1 MATHMPFPRI
11 HTTVLLAAA
20 LFATS
25 FSIPAPARS
34 QTPAPPQSGPIAL
47 VGGTI
52 HTVSG
57 GVIENGTLV
66 FDNGVITDVGRD
78 VAVPAAARRID
89 ITGREVYPG
98 LIEGYSQ
105 MGLYE
110 VGAVDVTVDVNELG
124 SLNPNARAHVA
135 FNPESRHIG
144 VARSNGVLVALST
157 PGGGLISGL
166 SAAMMLDGWTW
177 EQMTLKAETGLMV
190 NWPSPFRADQY
201 DESVRELRDFFAD
214 ARAYGTARRA
224 APDRHG
230 TDPRFEALLPI
241 LDRRTPV
248 VVNANELRQI
258 QDAVAW
264 AEAEDVRLVLLGG
277 RDAGYVADLLAS
289 RGIPVVLTTIL
300 DSPNRAWEPYDKMYA
315 LPHLLHRAGVEFAI
329 AGSSSAPYANRLPYE
344 AGAAIA
350 YGLPPE
356 VALRSV
362 TLNPARFFGFDD
374 RAGSLDVGKDA
385 TLLITT
391 GSPLEYSTT
400 VEQAFIQ
407 GRAIDMMD
415 AHRQFF
421 EKYSEKVRQSM
432 IHRPILD

>member
-1 MATHMPFPRI
+1 MAFRNRFSPAHATA
-11 HTTVLLAAA
+11 LLVAA
-20 LFATS
+20 LL
-25 FSIPAPARS
+25 IPAPAES
-34 QTPAPPQSGPIAL
+34 QIPAPPQSQPIAL

-57 GVIENGTLV
+57 GSIENGTIV
-66 FDNGVITDVGRD
+66 FDQGVITAVGQDVN
-78 VAVPAAARRID
+78 VPADAHRID
-89 ITGREVYPG
+89 VTGRQIYPG

-124 SLNPNARAHVA
+124 DFNPNVRAHVA

-157 PGGGLISGL
+157 PAGGLVSGL

-177 EQMTLKAETGLMV
+177 EQMTLKPEIGLV
-190 NWPSPFRADQY
+190 INWPSPFQEEQY
-201 DESVRELRDFFAD
+201 DEAVRDLRDFFAD

-224 APDRHG
+224 APERHG
-230 TDPRFEALLPI
+230 TDPRLDALLPV
-241 LDRRTPV
+241 LDRQTPV
-248 VVNANELRQI
+248 VINANELRQI

-264 AEAEDVRLVLLGG
+264 AEEEGLRLVLLGG
-277 RDAGYVADLLAS
+277 RDAGYVADLLA
-289 RGIPVVLTTIL
+289 RRDIPVILTTVL
-300 DSPNRAWEPYDKMYA
+300 DAPNRAWEPYDKKYA
-315 LPHLLHRAGVEFAI
+315 LPAQLHRAGVEFAI

-350 YGLPPE
+350 YGLPPD

-385 TLLITT
+385 TLLVTT
-391 GSPLEYSTT
+391 GSPLEYSTI

-407 GRAIDMMD
+407 GRTIDMMD
-415 AHRQFF
+415 AHRAFF
-421 EKYSEKVRQSM
+421 DKYSEKVRQLAPV
-432 IHRPILD
+432 RPTLD

>member
-1 MATHMPFPRI
+1 MAPHNRFSRPR
-11 HTTVLLAAA
+11 AAA
-20 LFATS
+20 LLVVALLV
-25 FSIPAPARS
+25 PAPARS

-52 HTVSG
+52 HTVGG

-66 FDNGVITDVGRD
+66 FDDGVITAVGRD
-78 VAVPAAARRID
+78 VTVPAEARRID
-89 ITGREVYPG
+89 VTGREVYPG
-98 LIEGYSQ
+98 LIAGYSH

-110 VGAVDVTVDVNELG
+110 VGAVGVTVDVNELG
-124 SLNPNARAHVA
+124 SFNPNVRAHVA

-144 VARSNGVLVALST
+144 VARSNGVLVSLST

-177 EQMTLKAETGLMV
+177 EQMTLKPETGLV
-190 NWPSPFRADQY
+190 INWPSPSRDEQY
-201 DESVRELRDFFAD
+201 DESVRDLREFFAD
-214 ARAYGTARRA
+214 ARAYEKARSA
-224 APDRHG
+224 APERHG
-230 TDPRFEALLPI
+230 TDPRFDALLPV

-248 VVNANELRQI
+248 VINANELRQI
-258 QDAVAW
+258 QDAIAW
-264 AEAEDVRLVLLGG
+264 AEEEGVRLVLLGG
-277 RDAGYVADLLAS
+277 RDAGYVASLLAS
-289 RGIPVVLTTIL
+289 RDIPVILTTIL
-300 DSPNRAWEPYDKMYA
+300 DSPNRAWEPYDKKYA
-315 LPHLLHRAGVEFAI
+315 LPAQLHRAGVEFAI

-374 RAGSLDVGKDA
+374 RAGSLEVGKDA

-391 GSPLEYSTT
+391 GSPLEYSTI

-421 EKYSEKVRQSM
+421 EKYSEKVRQSVLS
-432 IHRPILD
+432 RPILD